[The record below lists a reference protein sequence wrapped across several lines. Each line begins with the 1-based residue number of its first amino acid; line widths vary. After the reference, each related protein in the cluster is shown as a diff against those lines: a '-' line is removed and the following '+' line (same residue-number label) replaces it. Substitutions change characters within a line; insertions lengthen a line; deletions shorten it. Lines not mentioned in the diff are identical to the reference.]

1 MREEWTTWWSRKELS
16 LSSLSSLSLLASTE
30 EKKKNKDLW
39 ILPNILIR
47 PAAFAG
53 RSRWHWRVVENSSI
67 TSYNVE
73 IPDEEKKKKVQ
84 EQKKTR
90 SQPSCKAGIKWNVS
104 AEKSKSTEGFFWFF
118 FCCCSFFSFIIF
130 SPNPKLCQTIG
141 SRCLCPQSPHQIQH
155 IRSSPAWIGLLF
167 FFPSLFRIDLFVVC
181 AAVVAA
187 EIDKRAWEKQRI
199 FSIQSA
205 SKKIR
210 KNLSP
215 SSSNWEW
222 RILSIIQLMT
232 SLYATMKLHF
242 VRPCASPTH
251 NRAGLCYA
259 PAHDDGF
266 QTEIPASQTNF
277 CCAPVWLTPFL
288 LRSATV
294 QIFYIAESGWGW
306 PAGRWHVYSSSFR
319 DATQSSR
326 AVCPSS
332 IS

>member
-1 MREEWTTWWSRKELS
+1 MPNNWQPLFMPAI
-16 LSSLSSLSLLASTE
+16 SSS
-30 EKKKNKDLW
+30 
-39 ILPNILIR
+39 
-47 PAAFAG
+47 
-53 RSRWHWRVVENSSI
+53 V
-67 TSYNVE
+67 
-73 IPDEEKKKKVQ
+73 
-84 EQKKTR
+84 
-90 SQPSCKAGIKWNVS
+90 
-104 AEKSKSTEGFFWFF
+104 
-118 FCCCSFFSFIIF
+118 
-130 SPNPKLCQTIG
+130 
-141 SRCLCPQSPHQIQH
+141 QH

-332 IS
+332 ISLPQIIASINPDGLWQHCWTPGKIKETTTTKWDMVCASLPSTAPLKAQYMQMRVDWWINRAYKSSIRTGRSVTFDFIITTKSPQVGRTFSARSRLGATCPEVAQPFRKKEKQIR